1 MVSCILSVNRRKRN
15 IALYGHKTVVLSQL
29 PDKNSSSPES
39 MQGKSENK
47 TQADPLVCLLAALVS
62 TQLWLP
68 RTPPSPPHPPPSE
81 HEPCP
86 VCSTP

>member
-15 IALYGHKTVVLSQL
+15 IVLYGHKTAVLSQL

-47 TQADPLVCLLAALVS
+47 TG
-62 TQLWLP
+62 
-68 RTPPSPPHPPPSE
+68 
-81 HEPCP
+81 
-86 VCSTP
+86 